1 MRSSTSSIKI
11 NAPADRVWDA
21 LVNPDKVKLWQ
32 YGSDLIT
39 SWKPETPIRFVT
51 AWGDKV
57 FEQWGTVLEFTPHTK
72 LKYSLFAPRPDL
84 ADIPENYFYMTYQL
98 EEADGST
105 KLSIIQDDPRPQ
117 PHQTSEDDGSGEAVL
132 NALMDLVE
140 KGN

>member
-1 MRSSTSSIKI
+1 MHSSTSSIQI
-11 NAPADRVWDA
+11 NASAQRVWDA

-39 SWKPETPIRFVT
+39 SWQPGTAIRFVT

-57 FEQWGTVLEFTPHTK
+57 FEQWGTVLEFKPHTK

-84 ADIPENYFYMTYQL
+84 ADVPENYFYMTYQL

-117 PHQTSEDDGSGEAVL
+117 PPQTSEDDGSGQAVL
-132 NALMDLVE
+132 NTLKGLVE
-140 KGN
+140 NVR